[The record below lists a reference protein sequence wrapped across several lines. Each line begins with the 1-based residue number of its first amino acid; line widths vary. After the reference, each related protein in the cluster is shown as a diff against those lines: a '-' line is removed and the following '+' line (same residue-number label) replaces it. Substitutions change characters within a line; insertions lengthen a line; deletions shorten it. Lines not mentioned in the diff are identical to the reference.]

1 MPDLLFELGAILVVL
16 FLGGLLAIRLGQS
29 VILAYILVGLL
40 LQGVVTHRELV
51 DVLSTIGLLLLLFF
65 IGLEFSLQQ
74 MKQLWRPM
82 AAAGT
87 VDLLVNLP
95 LGILMGRLLG
105 WDWLASFYLGGIL
118 YISSSAIIT
127 KALIDTRQVANPE
140 SDTII
145 GILVFEDLFIA
156 LYLALLAGAT
166 AAGGASE
173 AHGIEALVWAVGKA
187 TTFALVF
194 LILPYRLVPRLNRIL
209 HVEQAEL
216 FLLFAFGLVILYA
229 ASSARLGLSEA
240 IGAFV
245 AGLLLSETAHK
256 ERLVERLSPFRDLFT
271 AIFFLSFGMTI
282 RIGELEEGWAIVFLI
297 LLAALL
303 GKLLSGFLAGRLRRQ
318 SVRASIGIG
327 LSLWPRGEFSI
338 VLAGVA
344 AAGLGGAAGAH
355 ILPLTGFL
363 VFGSGILGL
372 IAMKEF
378 PRVWKWWS
386 ARRSGAADQ
395 EPEKEKG

>member
-1 MPDLLFELGAILVVL
+1 MPDLLFELGAIMVVL

-29 VILAYILVGLL
+29 VILAYILIGLL
-40 LQGVVTHRELV
+40 LQGVVTHGPLV
-51 DVLSTIGLLLLLFF
+51 NALSTVGLLLLFF
-65 IGLEFSLQQ
+65 LGLEFSLQQ
-74 MKQLWRPM
+74 MKRFWRPM
-82 AAAGT
+82 AASGT

-95 LGILMGRLLG
+95 IGILLGRLLG
-105 WDWLASFYLGGIL
+105 WDWLGACYLGGIL
-118 YISSSAIIT
+118 YISSSAVVT
-127 KALIDTRQVANPE
+127 KALIDTRQAANPE
-140 SDTII
+140 SDTIV
-145 GILVFEDLFIA
+145 GILVFEDLVIV
-156 LYLALLAGAT
+156 LYLALLASMTT
-166 AAGGASE
+166 AGEWGSGGV
-173 AHGIEALVWAVGKA
+173 EALGWALARVVAFGFLFLA
-187 TTFALVF
+187 IPYVF
-194 LILPYRLVPRLNRIL
+194 LPRLNRFL
-209 HVEQAEL
+209 HIEQAEL

-229 ASSARLGLSEA
+229 AAAARLGLSEA

-282 RIGELEEGWAIVFLI
+282 RIGELAEGWAVVFLI

-303 GKLLSGFLAGRLRRQ
+303 GKLLSGYLAGRLRRL
-318 SVRASIGIG
+318 SVRASLGIG

-363 VFGSGILGL
+363 VFSSGILGL

-386 ARRSGAADQ
+386 AERSEAADQ
-395 EPEKEKG
+395 EPEKGKG